1 MITNQEVH
9 ADASAAGL
17 ASLVPEQLLAHPP
30 HTPEQRLM
38 AAVLEDALRELVRPG
53 GAWYGAR
60 ARRRAEVQV
69 WLESD
74 DIAWPFSFV
83 NVCEAL
89 DLDPGEVRCRVW
101 RPTRGA
107 HRPVRRGCPRRA

>member
-38 AAVLEDALRELVRPG
+38 AVRELVRPG

-74 DIAWPFSFV
+74 DIVWPFSFV

-89 DLDPGEVRCRVW
+89 DLDPGEVRCRLW

>member
-30 HTPEQRLM
+30 HTPEQRLQ
-38 AAVLEDALRELVRPG
+38 AAAAEG
-53 GAWYGAR
+53 GPPHVA
-60 ARRRAEVQV
+60 RRAEVQV

-107 HRPVRRGCPRRA
+107 HRPV